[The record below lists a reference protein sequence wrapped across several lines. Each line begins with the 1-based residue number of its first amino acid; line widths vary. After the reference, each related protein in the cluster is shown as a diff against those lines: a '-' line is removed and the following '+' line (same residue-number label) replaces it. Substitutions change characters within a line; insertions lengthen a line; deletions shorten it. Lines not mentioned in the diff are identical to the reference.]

1 MPKHVVP
8 SLSKEFSSHPNRK
21 ACVLVK
27 LTSLLQPTGNA
38 TPHLSLG
45 MLSRGSIMIA
55 SVVSVAVCT
64 YRRPAVVATLASIAQ
79 QELPEGV
86 RVEVIVADNDT
97 GREAEARV
105 LAAAELH
112 GLSVAYVHAPER
124 NICVAR
130 NACLD
135 AATGDWLAFLD
146 DDETAGPGWLVAL
159 LSQAERSG
167 CDAVLGPVKA
177 TYPPQAPSW
186 LVAADF
192 HSTAPTFTNGRI
204 LKGYAGNVLIRRSAI
219 ERYGLRFDPALGRMG
234 GEDDAFFY
242 RLTDGG
248 GSIGYARDAVAY
260 EPVTPARLS
269 LTWLL
274 KRSFRTGQTHGSR
287 LLVRRGWFARGVQI
301 AMAGAK
307 VALCLGGALTAI
319 GSVQSRTRWLVRG
332 ALHAGAVARLAG
344 LKVLELY

>member
-1 MPKHVVP
+1 M
-8 SLSKEFSSHPNRK
+8 
-21 ACVLVK
+21 
-27 LTSLLQPTGNA
+27 
-38 TPHLSLG
+38 
-45 MLSRGSIMIA
+45 GS

-64 YRRPAVVATLASIAQ
+64 YRRPAVVTTLESIAQ

-86 RVEVIVADNDT
+86 RIQVIVADNDT
-97 GREAEARV
+97 EREAEARV

-112 GLSVAYVHAPER
+112 GLAVTYVHAPER

-146 DDETAGPGWLVAL
+146 DDETAGPGWLAAL
-159 LSQAERSG
+159 LSQAEQSG
-167 CDAVLGPVKA
+167 CDAVLGPVRA
-177 TYPPQAPSW
+177 TYPPQAPRW
-186 LVAADF
+186 LVSCDL
-192 HSTAPTFTNGRI
+192 HSTAPTFTNGLI
-204 LKGYAGNVLIRRSAI
+204 LKGYAGNVLIRRGAV

-248 GSIGYARDAVAY
+248 GAISFAPEAVAY
-260 EPVTPARLS
+260 EPVAPARLS
-269 LTWLL
+269 LAWLL

-287 LLVRRGWFARGVQI
+287 LLGRRGRLGRGRQI
-301 AMAGAK
+301 ATAGAK
-307 VALCLGGALTAI
+307 AILCLGGALAGI
-319 GSVQSRTRWLVRG
+319 GSVQRRNRWLVRG

-344 LKVLELY
+344 MGVLELY

>member
-1 MPKHVVP
+1 M
-8 SLSKEFSSHPNRK
+8 S
-21 ACVLVK
+21 
-27 LTSLLQPTGNA
+27 
-38 TPHLSLG
+38 
-45 MLSRGSIMIA
+45 A
-55 SVVSVAVCT
+55 SVVSVAICT
-64 YRRPAVVATLASIAQ
+64 YRRPAVVATLASIARQ
-79 QELPEGV
+79 QTPEGV

-112 GLSVAYVHAPER
+112 GLSVTYVHAPAR

-146 DDETAGPGWLVAL
+146 DDETAGPGWLAAL

-177 TYPPQAPSW
+177 TYPPEAPAW
-186 LVAADF
+186 LAAADF

-204 LKGYAGNVLIRRSAI
+204 LKGYAGNVLIRRSSI

-248 GSIGYARDAVAY
+248 GSIGYAVDAVAY
-260 EPVTPARLS
+260 EPVIPARLS
-269 LTWLL
+269 LAWLL
-274 KRSFRTGQTHGSR
+274 QRSFRTGQTHGSR
-287 LLVRRGWFARGVQI
+287 LLRRQGWMERSVEI
-301 AMAGAK
+301 ALASAK
-307 VALCLGGALTAI
+307 VTLCFGAALGGI
-319 GSVQSRTRWLVRG
+319 WSVKLRTRWLVRG
-332 ALHAGAVARLAG
+332 ALHAGAVARIAG
-344 LKVLELY
+344 LGVLKLY

>member
-1 MPKHVVP
+1 M
-8 SLSKEFSSHPNRK
+8 
-21 ACVLVK
+21 
-27 LTSLLQPTGNA
+27 G
-38 TPHLSLG
+38 
-45 MLSRGSIMIA
+45 A

-79 QELPEGV
+79 QELPDGV
-86 RVEVIVADNDT
+86 TVEVIVADNDT

-105 LAAAELH
+105 LDAAELH
-112 GLSVAYVHAPER
+112 GLSLTYVHAPER

-146 DDETAGPGWLVAL
+146 DDETAGPGWLAAL
-159 LSQAERSG
+159 LSEAERCG

-177 TYPPQAPSW
+177 TYPAQAPAW

-192 HSTAPTFTNGRI
+192 HSTAPTYTNGQI
-204 LKGYAGNVLIRRSAI
+204 LKGYAGNVLIRRGAV
-219 ERYGLRFDPALGRMG
+219 ERFRLRFDPALGRMG

-248 GSIGYARDAVAY
+248 GVIGYAPDAVAY

-269 LTWLL
+269 LAWLL
-274 KRSFRTGQTHGSR
+274 QRSFRTGQTHGSR
-287 LLVRRGWFARGVQI
+287 LLERRGWLARGVQI
-301 AMAGAK
+301 LTAGAK
-307 VALCLGGALTAI
+307 VALCLGAALTAV
-319 GSVQSRTRWLVRG
+319 GSVQKRNRWLVRG
-332 ALHAGAVARLAG
+332 ALHAGAFARLSG
-344 LKVLELY
+344 VGVLELY